1 MKGVWTL
8 LQPCRLYFS
17 ASISIGQADKNK
29 LDAQQLLETYLENF
43 SHSLKND
50 LILRILLTFEEKNL
64 EYDLYAIV
72 VSLCE
77 TY

>member
-1 MKGVWTL
+1 MEFVKQFWKGFGLFYSHVD
-8 LQPCRLYFS
+8 CRLYFS

-64 EYDLYAIV
+64 EYD
-72 VSLCE
+72 SLL
-77 TY
+77 